1 MKIENLEQLEDSLR
15 YLKNARE
22 RLRIYEIYR
31 EKAEKGERDFYL
43 TQNGNRVLEFSNEEV
58 LFLLR
63 EKIFKAKQREMELIR
78 EIEAL

>member
-15 YLKNARE
+15 YLKNVRE

-31 EKAEKGERDFYL
+31 ERAEKGEGGFSL

>member
-1 MKIENLEQLEDSLR
+1 MKIENLEQLEDSLT
-15 YLKNARE
+15 YLKNVRE

-31 EKAEKGERDFYL
+31 ERAEKGEGGFAL
-43 TQNGNRVLEFSNEEV
+43 TQSGNRVLEFSNEEV

-63 EKIFKAKQREMELIR
+63 QKIFKAKQREMELIR